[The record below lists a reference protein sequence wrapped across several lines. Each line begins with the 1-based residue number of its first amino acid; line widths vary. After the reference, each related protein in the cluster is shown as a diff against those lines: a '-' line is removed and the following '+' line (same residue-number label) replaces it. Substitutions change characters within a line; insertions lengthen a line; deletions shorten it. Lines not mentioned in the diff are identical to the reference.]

1 MLAKMDTPLFM
12 IASPWQQFWDNVNIQ
27 GNEIMIIFPNCKENK
42 PVFLLSQNLQE
53 SRKECIG

>member
-27 GNEIMIIFPNCKENK
+27 GNEMMIIFPNWKENK
-42 PVFLLSQNLQE
+42 PIFLLSQNLQK